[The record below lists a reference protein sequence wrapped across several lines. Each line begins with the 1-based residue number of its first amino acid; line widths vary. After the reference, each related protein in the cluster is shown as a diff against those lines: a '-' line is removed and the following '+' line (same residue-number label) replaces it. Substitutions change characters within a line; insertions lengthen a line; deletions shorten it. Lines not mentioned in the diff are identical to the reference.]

1 MRTTIARLGL
11 TALIATGGLAV
22 ASPAQAAG
30 CSESEGVTVVVQQG
44 DSTTTKCAE
53 GDPEDAG
60 EALESAGFEVEK
72 VQSDAKMLCT
82 IDGAPKTSCASPPDA
97 ETFWGF
103 FTASDDGAWEFA
115 DKGVFDLDPE
125 PGSTIGFRFGDGSEP
140 TTSPEE
146 AASEV
151 AKGDSES
158 ETSGSESSDS
168 DTAASSS
175 DDGDDS
181 GFTTLVASAVGVG
194 LLAVLVGGGVL
205 VARRRRH

>member
-140 TTSPEE
+140 TTSPED

-151 AKGDSES
+151 AKGDAES
-158 ETSGSESSDS
+158 ETTDSGE
-168 DTAASSS
+168 AAPSS

-181 GFTTLVASAVGVG
+181 GSTTLVASVVGVG

>member
-11 TALIATGGLAV
+11 SALLATGGLAI
-22 ASPAQAAG
+22 SNPAQAAG

-53 GDPEDAG
+53 GDPEDAV

-140 TTSPEE
+140 TTSPED

-151 AKGDSES
+151 AKGDAES
-158 ETSGSESSDS
+158 ETTDSGE
-168 DTAASSS
+168 AAPSS

-181 GFTTLVASAVGVG
+181 GSTTLVASAVGVG

>member
-1 MRTTIARLGL
+1 MRTTITRLGL
-11 TALIATGGLAV
+11 TALVATGGLAV

-30 CSESEGVTVVVQQG
+30 CSETDGVTVVVQQG
-44 DSTTTKCAE
+44 SSTKTECAE

-82 IDGAPKTSCASPPDA
+82 IDGAPETSCASPPEA

-115 DKGVFDLDPE
+115 DKGVFDFDPE
-125 PGSTIGFRFGDGSEP
+125 PGTTIGFRFGDGSEP
-140 TTSPEE
+140 TLSAEE
-146 AASEV
+146 AAAE
-151 AKGDSES
+151 AEES
-158 ETSGSESSDS
+158 TSGSGDS
-168 DTAASSS
+168 DEAAASS
-175 DDGDDS
+175 DDGDDGGS
-181 GFTTLVASAVGVG
+181 TALVASAVGVG
-194 LLAVLVGGGVL
+194 LLAVLVGGGFL